1 MASRPR
7 SPTAPQPAPGWGFEQ
22 LRGALRQTR
31 FGAETPWAALGRLGT
46 ELGVQ
51 ELEELGA
58 RVSLAGDDG
67 ARVAE
72 SLTTFAETLRSRR
85 LAEVETEE
93 RIATE
98 KMAAAAVLLFVG
110 YSLFVVLPGFAHLM
124 T

>member
-1 MASRPR
+1 M
-7 SPTAPQPAPGWGFEQ
+7 
-22 LRGALRQTR
+22 
-31 FGAETPWAALGRLGT
+31 
-46 ELGVQ
+46 Q

-72 SLTTFAETLRSRR
+72 SLTTFAETLRARR

-93 RIATE
+93 RISTE

-124 T
+124 S